1 MKDLCVHVGVKTTN
15 LGISRSRLAGYTSKN
30 STKVCAA
37 RAARLLFSQ
46 WRCLCRCR
54 RPCLSSL
61 MTDDDGCASDSDDD
75 HYDDDDGDDSS
86 DNSSDHEKY
95 SVLFSCPIFSF
106 FLRLRLLLKWNLLTS
121 TQTIQILL
129 DTLSKYKW
137 ILCFRA
143 PPPHP
148 LGKHEDPI
156 VK

>member
-1 MKDLCVHVGVKTTN
+1 
-15 LGISRSRLAGYTSKN
+15 
-30 STKVCAA
+30 
-37 RAARLLFSQ
+37 
-46 WRCLCRCR
+46 
-54 RPCLSSL
+54 

-75 HYDDDDGDDSS
+75 HYDDDDDSN

-106 FLRLRLLLKWNLLTS
+106 FPRLRRLLKWNLLTS

-137 ILCFRA
+137 ILRFRV
-143 PPPHP
+143 PPLHP
-148 LGKHEDPI
+148 VGKHEDPI